1 MFQIIKKISV
11 LIFTFL
17 FVFLSGTNISL
28 WSEKFSE
35 VAKEKN
41 IVDTL
46 YWAKKNKNIVDVG
59 FDNIKKAEAATFSI
73 QTGYYVGNASDNKAI
88 TGLGFSPDMVLI
100 KDNTAGGNA
109 GVLLKTSSMPS
120 ETTLTLAE
128 TDAVLT
134 TNTIQSLDSDGFTIG
149 TNVDVNTANEFYYY
163 VAFDGSDCSASGTFC
178 VGSYTGNGTSQSLT
192 SVGFQ
197 PDLVMIKRS
206 GATQGVWKSS
216 SMAGTT
222 SNYFDN
228 VNQLASGGITSLDA
242 TGFSV
247 GSNAAVNT
255 ASNTYYFVAFKEVSG
270 AMDVGTYTGNATDNR
285 TITSANDAGLTF
297 NPDFL
302 WVKAANPATAVPGV
316 FSIREH
322 YADRSSLFTDAAS
335 AANNIQ
341 TLKTSGGG
349 FEVGTT
355 ANANGSAVT
364 YHYAAFAGVSSLMRP
379 QGSGSFY
386 MNSGS
391 YTGTGAGFSI
401 TGLGFPPDLV
411 VIKHN
416 DQATDQHAVFK
427 TRLMVGDRTAYFGNN
442 VAVFT
447 GGITALGADG
457 FTIGTNATV
466 NTSGDTYYWTAFGNA
481 MLPGTTGG
489 SENLFIGQYIGTSR
503 ASDVDR
509 LPIAANFI
517 TVKRNAAVTAFWS
530 TSNVGN
536 SSLLFNASAG
546 TGNRVTAFTSDG
558 FTLGTESLANTSGG
572 IHDYFLFKSGSRFAI
587 GSYTSNGSVRDITG
601 IGFQPDMVWTKK
613 ITGGTARAAAF
624 RQSAHTGDVTQPFI
638 ALATFTNGFTNLIK
652 NGFSLGTGV
661 DVNETGGFT
670 YHYAAWDGKT
680 YSQQAFRFFGNTD
693 SEDVGTALA
702 NQDTNAT
709 LTSTGQAFRLR
720 KLLRVDNGNLYS
732 SGEDFKLQYVDKGA
746 GTCVSPSGGTPSSY
760 TDVTGST
767 LIAYNNNST
776 PTDGASM
783 TSNANDPTDGGRTI
797 VNQTYEESNNATNSA
812 GAVLNGQTAKFDFS
826 LIDNGATANTTYCFR
841 VVMSD
846 NSLLD
851 TYTMYPEITT
861 AAASGSLSVDIVDA
875 GGVPVVSPSVS
886 MSPISFSF
894 TNQTATGTFGTSS
907 QKIRVDNGTGTATW
921 TLSIAADGG
930 PTALWDGAVSDY
942 DFNDPTANAV
952 DGADAD
958 SVGGRMT
965 IDPSGATI
973 TPEGGCTLT
982 NISAGSSSSFSQNV
996 TDSITL
1002 ASASSGADTGC
1013 YWDIT
1018 DIDISQTIPAEQ
1030 GAASDYD
1037 INMTL
1042 SIIAS

>member
-1 MFQIIKKISV
+1 MFQIIKKISI

-46 YWAKKNKNIVDVG
+46 YGAKKNKNIVDVG

-149 TNVDVNTANEFYYY
+149 TNADVNTANEFYYY

-197 PDLVMIKRS
+197 PDLVMVKRS

-216 SMAGTT
+216 SMAGTA

-228 VNQLASGGITSLDA
+228 VNELASGGITSLDA

-247 GSNAAVNT
+247 GNNAAVNT

-270 AMDVGTYTGNATDNR
+270 FMDVGTYTGNATDNR

-302 WVKAANPATAVPGV
+302 WVKAANPGTAVPGV

-364 YHYAAFAGVSSLMRP
+364 YHYAAFAGASSQIRP
-379 QGSGSFY
+379 PGTGDFY

-401 TGLGFPPDLV
+401 TGLGFAPDLV
-411 VIKHN
+411 MIKHD
-416 DQATDQHAVFK
+416 DQATDQHAVFRTK
-427 TRLMVGDRTAYFGNN
+427 LMSGDRTAYFS
-442 VAVFT
+442 AAAFFT
-447 GGITALGADG
+447 GGITALGSDG

-489 SENLFIGQYIGTSR
+489 SENFFIGQYVGSGR

-509 LPIAANFI
+509 LPIDPDFI
-517 TVKRNAAVTAFWS
+517 TVRRTATNIGFWAVT
-530 TSNVGN
+530 G
-536 SSLLFNASAG
+536 LGNASLPFTVSTG
-546 TGNRVTAFTSDG
+546 TGNRVTSLNSDG
-558 FTLGTESLANTSGG
+558 FSLGTEALANTSGG
-572 IHDYFLFKSGSRFAI
+572 IYDYFLFKDNKKFTTNT
-587 GSYTSNGSVRDITG
+587 YTGNGAVRDITNT
-601 IGFQPDMVWTKK
+601 GFQPDMVWTKK
-613 ITGGTARAAAF
+613 PTGGSTRASFF
-624 RQSAHTGDVTQPFI
+624 RQSAQLGDATQPFI
-638 ALATFTNGFTNLIK
+638 NSPTFTSGFTDLVK
-652 NGFSLGTGV
+652 NGFSLGTSV
-661 DVNETGGFT
+661 EVNENTGVF
-670 YHYAAWDGKT
+670 YYAAWNGKT

-693 SEDVGTALA
+693 STDVGTALA

-732 SGEDFKLQYVDKGA
+732 SGEDFKLQYVDKGSGICA
-746 GTCVSPSGGTPSSY
+746 SPSGGTPSTY
-760 TDVTGST
+760 TDITGST
-767 LIAYNNNST
+767 LIAFNDNGT
-776 PTDGASM
+776 PSDGDGL

-797 VNQTYEESNNATNSA
+797 VNQTYEESNDATNSA

-846 NSLLD
+846 DSLLD
-851 TYTMYPEITT
+851 TYTIYPEITT
-861 AAASGSLSVDIVDA
+861 AASSGSLSVDIVDA
-875 GGVPVVSPSVS
+875 GGVPVASPSVS

-894 TNQTATGTFGTSS
+894 TDQTATGTFGTSS
-907 QKIRVDNGTGTATW
+907 QKVRVDNGTGTTTW

-930 PTALWDGAVSDY
+930 PTALWDGAASDY
-942 DFNDPTANAV
+942 DFNDPTANAA
-952 DGADAD
+952 DGGDAD

-982 NISAGSSSSFSQNV
+982 NISAGSSSSFSQGV